1 LDNWNEIREVCV
13 EMSVNITEEVARK
26 VIRAVNLRRRI
37 RELEKQIGELQREK
51 AKLEEE
57 YENLGVKIE

>member
-1 LDNWNEIREVCV
+1 MVVVIRE
-13 EMSVNITEEVARK
+13 EDAGEV
-26 VIRAVNLRRRI
+26 VRALGLKRRI

-57 YENLGVKIE
+57 YEDLGVKIE